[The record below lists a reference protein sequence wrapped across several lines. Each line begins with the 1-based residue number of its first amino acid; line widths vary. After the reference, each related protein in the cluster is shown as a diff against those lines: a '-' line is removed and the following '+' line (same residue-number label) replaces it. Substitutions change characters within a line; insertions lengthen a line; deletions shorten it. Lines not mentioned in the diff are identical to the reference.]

1 MFFRYQQTGVK
12 WMWELHNQ
20 QTGGILGDE
29 MGLGKTIQVIAFLAA
44 LSKSKIRDRDSS
56 YRYVKFHF
64 SLFLLN
70 LKNIMTDAI
79 SF

>member
-1 MFFRYQQTGVK
+1 MRNNLLIFFRYQQTGVK
-12 WMWELHNQ
+12 WLWELHSQ

-56 YRYVKFHF
+56 YRWDYLGF
-64 SLFLLN
+64 S
-70 LKNIMTDAI
+70 
-79 SF
+79 